1 MSEEKP
7 SVDVCESVNEN
18 ASVELSVE
26 KTNDVECDEKESEE
40 SGEEMEKQCDCCV
53 IEANAESTTEALTG
67 KEKENENKTPLI
79 KSLVLPW
86 FFSFEPLRRES
97 ELRCNG
103 FTRQLTAVS
112 VPLTRSCTLS
122 IRSFGRY
129 TVNWTEETVVKYN
142 GKEYPFTPRSSK
154 ALFNYDAISVGLILP
169 SHLQAVTRCGVPI
182 NPEGAKVV
190 TRHSQN
196 GESEKRP
203 TYVICNTGFFPF
215 RREEFVLVHVGPNQQ
230 ATLNVLKS
238 PRCLACSTLFLE
250 VEKAVSYDWIQFLQ
264 FFCYPYLKELIV
276 CCNRQHSPLFLVE
289 TPISFQTL
297 EPLLHHN
304 NYPRLRR
311 IKLNCRFF
319 SSESLVVR
327 NELSHMHSFFFSVPV
342 SEFTPRPTESHPPP
356 HYYAPRQSRER
367 NGSPDVKWRRTK
379 NNKHS
384 KRAYRQFMQRRIFT
398 SPVNK
403 TITKLRITIC

>member
-1 MSEEKP
+1 MSEEKS
-7 SVDVCESVNEN
+7 SVDVCESVKDENE
-18 ASVELSVE
+18 SIELSVVD
-26 KTNDVECDEKESEE
+26 KTNDVACEENESEE
-40 SGEEMEKQCDCCV
+40 SGEEMDIQCDCCV

-129 TVNWTEETVVKYN
+129 TVHRAARKTVVRYN

-182 NPEGAKVV
+182 NPDGAKVV

-203 TYVICNTGFFPF
+203 TYVICNTDFFPY
-215 RREEFVLVHVGPNQQ
+215 RRV
-230 ATLNVLKS
+230 
-238 PRCLACSTLFLE
+238 CSGARGSEPGGDAQRAE
-250 VEKAVSYDWIQFLQ
+250 VTSMSGVFHAVSGGGEGG
-264 FFCYPYLKELIV
+264 ELRLDSIPAV
-276 CCNRQHSPLFLVE
+276 
-289 TPISFQTL
+289 
-297 EPLLHHN
+297 LLL
-304 NYPRLRR
+304 P
-311 IKLNCRFF
+311 
-319 SSESLVVR
+319 
-327 NELSHMHSFFFSVPV
+327 VPEGV
-342 SEFTPRPTESHPPP
+342 DR
-356 HYYAPRQSRER
+356 
-367 NGSPDVKWRRTK
+367 V
-379 NNKHS
+379 
-384 KRAYRQFMQRRIFT
+384 
-398 SPVNK
+398 
-403 TITKLRITIC
+403 L

>member
-18 ASVELSVE
+18 EGGELSVVD
-26 KTNDVECDEKESEE
+26 KTNDVACDEKKSEE
-40 SGEEMEKQCDCCV
+40 SDEEMETQCDCCV
-53 IEANAESTTEALTG
+53 IEGDAESTTESLTA
-67 KEKENENKTPLI
+67 KEKEKENKTPLI
-79 KSLVLPW
+79 KSLVFPR
-86 FFSFEPLRRES
+86 FFSLLPQKRKT

-103 FTRQLTAVS
+103 FTRQLTATAVA
-112 VPLTRSCTLS
+112 LTRSCTLS

-203 TYVICNTGFFPF
+203 SYTICNTGFFHAK
-215 RREEFVLVHVGPNQQ
+215 REEFVLVHVGANQE
-230 ATLNVLKS
+230 ATLNMLKS
-238 PRCLACSTLFLE
+238 PRCLACFTLYLE
-250 VEKAVSYDWIQFLQ
+250 VEKAVSYDWIQFLL

-276 CCNRQHSPLFLVE
+276 CCNRQHPS
-289 TPISFQTL
+289 
-297 EPLLHHN
+297 
-304 NYPRLRR
+304 
-311 IKLNCRFF
+311 
-319 SSESLVVR
+319 
-327 NELSHMHSFFFSVPV
+327 
-342 SEFTPRPTESHPPP
+342 
-356 HYYAPRQSRER
+356 
-367 NGSPDVKWRRTK
+367 
-379 NNKHS
+379 
-384 KRAYRQFMQRRIFT
+384 
-398 SPVNK
+398 
-403 TITKLRITIC
+403 